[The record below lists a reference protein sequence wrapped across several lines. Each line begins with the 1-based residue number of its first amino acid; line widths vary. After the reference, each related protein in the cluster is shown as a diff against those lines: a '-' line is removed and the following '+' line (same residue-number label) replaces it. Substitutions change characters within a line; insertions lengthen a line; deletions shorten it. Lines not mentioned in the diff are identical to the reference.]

1 MSRRTQLRASAS
13 VRADRQSPATM
24 PFPAPGLAE
33 EADSVSGWWGLNI
46 DESAMRLNVALA
58 ELAGKPLVQ
67 QDYCYKSRDECPER
81 GILFRVFCCA
91 EK

>member
-1 MSRRTQLRASAS
+1 
-13 VRADRQSPATM
+13 M

-91 EK
+91 EKWILAAAQESGVLGSRVSI

>member
-1 MSRRTQLRASAS
+1 
-13 VRADRQSPATM
+13 
-24 PFPAPGLAE
+24 
-33 EADSVSGWWGLNI
+33 VSGWWGLNI
-46 DESAMRLNVALA
+46 DESAMRLNVASA